1 MARVVLVC
9 SYCGAEL
16 ATAVAD
22 ELRKEEIE
30 NLVFNKAP
38 DACPKCGAP
47 LAGRPVWDRIVV
59 EIVSRRV
66 ARARV

>member
-30 NLVFNKAP
+30 SLVFSKAP
-38 DACPKCGAP
+38 DACPKCGAR
-47 LAGRPVWDRIVV
+47 LYGVV
-59 EIVSRRV
+59 EWSKIFVEFVPRLARRL
-66 ARARV
+66 A